1 MMYNVGDLVIMQRSS
16 ITLKNWKEDEQSYIT
31 GIVTSIKAQTNL
43 VTGEPIFPYFYEIL
57 AIDGRRFVHMREDRL
72 ELIAKC

>member
-1 MMYNVGDLVIMQRSS
+1 MFDVGDLVLMQRSS

-57 AIDGRRFVHMREDRL
+57 TTDGRRFLHMREDRL
-72 ELIAKC
+72 ELLAKC

>member
-1 MMYNVGDLVIMQRSS
+1 MYNVGDLVLMQRSN
-16 ITLKNWKEDEQSYIT
+16 ITLKSWKEDEQSHIT

-57 AIDGRRFVHMREDRL
+57 TIDGRRFIHMREDRL
-72 ELIAKC
+72 KLVAKC